1 VGYRLAQGESLAQIM
16 ETLGSTAEGVRTT
29 ETVWKFAQ
37 AHKIYMPIT
46 EAVYHVVQ
54 GEVSVRDA
62 LKVLMNKPS
71 MAELG

>member
-1 VGYRLAQGESLAQIM
+1 
-16 ETLGSTAEGVRTT
+16 
-29 ETVWKFAQ
+29 
-37 AHKIYMPIT
+37 MPIT